1 MHVQP
6 EAYIAIFLCGNG
18 LLYAIVF
25 LPLLCFRW
33 IQDFRTL
40 FTPENCVSNSGLII
54 FALPIAVVDDF
65 ICF

>member
-1 MHVQP
+1 MLVHL

-18 LLYAIVF
+18 LLYAF
-25 LPLLCFRW
+25 LPLLCFRR

-40 FTPENCVSNSGLII
+40 FSPENCVSNSGLII
-54 FALPIAVVDDF
+54 SALPIAVVDDF